1 MPQAKTSGKD
11 WKCFRCI
18 SVIWVTVVCMLTF
31 VHSFSRN
38 TGNSFSH
45 GHCFAECGQSP
56 GRPAVWLWSSQPP
69 SAFPCSNELHL
80 VINCLYILTLWL
92 TNNKWSLPQCRHLWR
107 QIVLVGSSNKMWIE
121 CDWTI
126 EKHQFHVCLL
136 PALMSQD
143 PSSYISPEV
152 STLLTSTW
160 SAASWH
166 YAEGVDL
173 NHYSLHGSTPCP
185 MKWVGFSDS
194 EGRVNISVIRWWW
207 VQGVTLHSPHVRL
220 YR

>member
-1 MPQAKTSGKD
+1 MLRAKTSGKD

-38 TGNSFSH
+38 TGNSLSH
-45 GHCFAECGQSP
+45 GRCSAECGHCLQDAPLYNYGQVSC
-56 GRPAVWLWSSQPP
+56 
-69 SAFPCSNELHL
+69 FPCSNELHL

-92 TNNKWSLPQCRHLWR
+92 TNKWSLPQCRHLWR

-136 PALMSQD
+136 PASMTQD

-160 SAASWH
+160 SATSWR

-173 NHYSLHGSTPCP
+173 NH
-185 MKWVGFSDS
+185 
-194 EGRVNISVIRWWW
+194 
-207 VQGVTLHSPHVRL
+207 
-220 YR
+220 